1 MFSTHDR
8 DRVVA
13 RLIDAAGADERVRAA
28 ALVGSLSRQ
37 EVDRWA
43 DIDLAFGVADGG
55 HVRRVLADLDAI
67 LSKEF
72 GAVHLFDLPF
82 GSALFRVLLLNGCL
96 QCDLSVMPAADF
108 GPIGPKFRLL
118 FGQAVSK
125 PFVEPPSASDLFG
138 YAVHH
143 AVRARFCIERGRF
156 WQAEYWI
163 SGLRD
168 HALALACRS
177 RNLPA
182 RDGRGFDEL
191 PDEVS
196 ARFRG
201 ALVAALDRD
210 HLLSGLTVAI
220 DGLLQES
227 RGVVARTADVESRLR
242 ELIGNWETVT

>member
-1 MFSTHDR
+1 MFSTHDC

-13 RLIDAAGADERVRAA
+13 RLTDAAKADERVRAA

-43 DIDLAFGVADGG
+43 DIDLAFGVADAA
-55 HVRRVLADLDAI
+55 HVRPVLIDLDAI
-67 LSKEF
+67 LSNEF

-82 GSALFRVLLLNGCL
+82 GSAVFRVLLLNGCL
-96 QCDLSVMPAADF
+96 QCDLSAMPATDF
-108 GPIGPKFRLL
+108 GALGPKFRLL

-125 PFVEPPSASDLFG
+125 PFAEPPSASDLFG

-191 PDEVS
+191 PGEVS
-196 ARFRG
+196 SRFRG
-201 ALVAALDRD
+201 ALVSTLDRD
-210 HLLSGLTVAI
+210 HLLSGLALAI

-227 RGVVARTADVESRLR
+227 SGVVDRAADVESRLR
-242 ELIGNWETVT
+242 ELVGDWRA